1 MKKTILLLLVFCAA
15 LIANAQ
21 NDEPT
26 AILQHGDQATVY
38 TGANAF
44 QLACNAATNGDVIT
58 LSAGTF
64 NAPTSRLSKNLSIYG
79 AGFEMDETTGTDK
92 TLINGKLMLESIND
106 AILEGLYVQGDIESV
121 YGMTNTIINRCY
133 VTGKITTFAITDSQI
148 NQCYIGDAITKGS
161 SANYLATNLHVSNS
175 SISWIGNYA
184 SPNSIYIDH
193 CLVRDKFGGGTNATN
208 NANTYT
214 NCIFTGSGT
223 YTANGSLMTNCIY
236 AYQLQQPN
244 VWVGTDG
251 TPIGPSGGLGWIK
264 YPSTPVVKD
273 LQLNVEG
280 ATLHI
285 DYDAEVR

>member
-1 MKKTILLLLVFCAA
+1 MKKTILLFLVFCAA
-15 LIANAQ
+15 LMAQAQ

-26 AILQHGDQATVY
+26 AILQHGNQATVY
-38 TGANAF
+38 TGVNAF
-44 QLACNAATNGDVIT
+44 QLAYNAAATGDVIT

-64 NAPTSRLSKNLSIYG
+64 NAPTNRLSKSLSIYG

-92 TLINGKLMLESIND
+92 TLINGRLVLESIND

-121 YGMTNTIINRCY
+121 YGMTNTIISRCY

-161 SANYLATNLHVSNS
+161 SANYLATNLHISNS
-175 SISWIGNYA
+175 SISWVGNYA

-193 CLVRDKFGGGTNATN
+193 CLVRDRFGGSANATN

-236 AYQLQQPN
+236 GR
-244 VWVGTDG
+244 WREC
-251 TPIGPSGGLGWIK
+251 GLFG
-264 YPSTPVVKD
+264 
-273 LQLNVEG
+273 
-280 ATLHI
+280 
-285 DYDAEVR
+285 